1 MQAQTSSLASA
12 PNCTYPAP
20 PSEQH
25 PGPVTPW
32 QTQVALPEEPPDVTE
47 PVAATLLQLLRTLI
61 ADSTQQRPET
71 GNG

>member
-1 MQAQTSSLASA
+1 M
-12 PNCTYPAP
+12 PDYTYPQS

-25 PGPVTPW
+25 PGPGTPW

-47 PVAATLLQLLRTLI
+47 PVAAALLQLLRILI
-61 ADSTQQRPET
+61 ADSSQRRPEP